1 MKLYLVRHG
10 QSESNL
16 NGVFSGWAQISLTE
30 QGFTDARR
38 AGEYLQKI
46 PFDRIYS
53 SDLLRA
59 IQTARTALPGC
70 EPVQLP
76 LLRENNVGTLQGR
89 SSKECQTEYGERFWV
104 TPTGADFTRFGG
116 ENHDM
121 VRSRVHAFL
130 DMLERDPCGNVAA
143 FAHEGVLR
151 CALDLVLGMNFERHN
166 VRCPNCTIAVFSYIN
181 ERWVLEAW
189 NAGA

>member
-30 QGFTDARR
+30 QGLADARC
-38 AGEYLQKI
+38 AGEYLQKLS
-46 PFDRIYS
+46 FDRIYS

-121 VRSRVHAFL
+121 VRSRVRAFL
-130 DMLERDPCGNVAA
+130 DNVIFPLLQAVIAA
-143 FAHEGVLR
+143 IVADVNNLAVNYIPIIEKVMRIRLMRFH
-151 CALDLVLGMNFERHN
+151 
-166 VRCPNCTIAVFSYIN
+166 CPI
-181 ERWVLEAW
+181 
-189 NAGA
+189 